1 VNGKC
6 EYRILAK
13 EKKGQAG
20 EKKLPIEAVG
30 NLTSLKGF
38 PLKDRRPENEVKC
51 QLKRKVRTD

>member
-6 EYRILAK
+6 EYKILAK
-13 EKKGQAG
+13 GKKGQQERRNYRLRQLA
-20 EKKLPIEAVG
+20 IWR
-30 NLTSLKGF
+30 SLKGF

>member
-1 VNGKC
+1 MWIQDFSK
-6 EYRILAK
+6 RK
-13 EKKGQAG
+13 ERPAG